1 MGKILKIFLTALVL
15 ISNLAIDTHAVGNT
29 APKKKK
35 QTVKVV
41 WEEPEKVVKGGY
53 PRVHRLNDGRLMLC
67 YSSASNTY
75 VRFSDDEGYTWS
87 DEAQVVMKHF
97 SVENEKGKAKVH
109 AANPEFTQLSA
120 DNPHKPGRII
130 FACNYRPMNPDS
142 KAEGDDRF
150 RSSVF
155 PYTIAIKT
163 SDDNGK
169 TWSAMKHV
177 YKSMTWKENALSGCW
192 EPFVLELPDGTV
204 QIYFADETPYKK
216 KGSNWQNISVIESND
231 GGQTWSKPRIVSQ
244 NGPGRDGMPVVML
257 LDDRLY
263 MAIETSEPGTRLF
276 PAVVSSTLEDN
287 WQAPVLKDSP
297 DRFHPFKRSLKSDVV
312 YSGAPYIITTDN
324 YVVYSYQIADIS
336 DDKKENDSRHAAM
349 EVQVCPK
356 NEVKDGVFNTM
367 RAASRPIDLDQWTE
381 TAIWNSLCDLGNDE
395 IMAVSQYNGYVYLV
409 RGKIILK

>member
-1 MGKILKIFLTALVL
+1 MGKFLKIFLTALVL
-15 ISNLAIDTHAVGNT
+15 ISSLAIDTYAVGKT
-29 APKKKK
+29 ASKKKK

-41 WEEPEKVVKGGY
+41 WEEPEKIVKGGY

-67 YSSASNTY
+67 YSSSANTY
-75 VRFSDDEGYTWS
+75 VRFSDDDGYTWS
-87 DEAQVVMKHF
+87 EDAQVVMRHF
-97 SVENEKGKAKVH
+97 SVENEKGRAKVH
-109 AANPEFTQLSA
+109 AANPEFAQLSA

-130 FACNYRPMNPDS
+130 FACNYRPMNPNS

-163 SDDNGK
+163 SDDNGR

-177 YKSMTWKENALSGCW
+177 YKSQTWKENALSGCW

-231 GGQTWSKPRIVSQ
+231 GGQTWSKPRVVSQ

-257 LDDRLY
+257 LNDRIY

-276 PAVVSSTLEDN
+276 PAVVSSTLDDN
-287 WQAPVLKDSP
+287 WQTPVLMDSP
-297 DRFHPFKRSLKSDVV
+297 GRFHPFKRSLKSDVV

-349 EVQVCPK
+349 EVQVCLK
-356 NEVKDGVFNTM
+356 SEVKDGVFNTM

-381 TAIWNSLCDLGNDE
+381 TAVWNSLCDLGNDE
-395 IMAVSQYNGYVYLV
+395 ILAVSQYNGYVYLV

>member
-1 MGKILKIFLTALVL
+1 MGKFLKIFLTALVL
-15 ISNLAIDTHAVGNT
+15 ISGLAIDTYAVGKT
-29 APKKKK
+29 ASKKKK

-41 WEEPEKVVKGGY
+41 WEEPEKIVKGGY

-67 YSSASNTY
+67 YSSSANTY
-75 VRFSDDEGYTWS
+75 VRFSDDDGYTWS
-87 DEAQVVMKHF
+87 EDAQVVMKHF

-109 AANPEFTQLSA
+109 AANPEFAQLSA

-130 FACNYRPMNPDS
+130 FACNYRPMNPNS

-163 SDDNGK
+163 SDDNGR

-177 YKSMTWKENALSGCW
+177 YKSQTWKENALSGCW

-231 GGQTWSKPRIVSQ
+231 GGQTWSKPRVVSQ

-257 LDDRLY
+257 LNDRIY

-276 PAVVSSTLEDN
+276 PAVVSSTLDDN
-287 WQAPVLKDSP
+287 WQTPVLKDSP

-349 EVQVCPK
+349 EVQVCLK
-356 NEVKDGVFNTM
+356 SEVKDGVFNTM

-381 TAIWNSLCDLGNDE
+381 TAVWNSLCDLGNDE
-395 IMAVSQYNGYVYLV
+395 ILAVSQYNGYVYFV